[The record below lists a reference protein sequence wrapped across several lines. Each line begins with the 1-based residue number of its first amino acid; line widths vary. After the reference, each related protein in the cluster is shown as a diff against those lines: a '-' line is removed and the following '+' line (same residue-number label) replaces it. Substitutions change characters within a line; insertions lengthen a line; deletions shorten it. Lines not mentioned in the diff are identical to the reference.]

1 VHGALLLYFGWH
13 YHPQEYPT
21 EIFIATGAIVAFHIA
36 YIRYALQN
44 ARS

>member
-1 VHGALLLYFGWH
+1 MALLLYFGRY
-13 YHPQEYPT
+13 YHPQKYPT
-21 EIFIATGAIVAFHIA
+21 EMFIATGAIAAFHIA